1 VNNFS
6 GKRDRAYVELQSIS
20 KGPTM
25 TQSSRRLIVLVALL
39 AFLAAACGDSATST
53 TAAPA
58 ATTTEAATTTTEE
71 EIMGDVLEVA
81 AAEGDLGIFL
91 DALGAAGI
99 MDDFHGEGPF
109 TLFIPT
115 DEAFDSYLAEAGMS
129 QEEVF
134 AGAEML
140 QAILNYH
147 IVNMMEDAEMVM
159 GMSGESF
166 TTASGQALEVT
177 VDGDIVMVGSATI
190 ERYDIEASN
199 GVVHV
204 IDTVLIPPTA

>member
-1 VNNFS
+1 
-6 GKRDRAYVELQSIS
+6 
-20 KGPTM
+20 M
-25 TQSSRRLIVLVALL
+25 TPQSRRLVHLLALL
-39 AFLAAACGDSATST
+39 ALIAAACGGPAAST
-53 TAAPA
+53 TAAP
-58 ATTTEAATTTTEE
+58 TTTTTGATTTTEE
-71 EIMGDVLEVA
+71 MTDEEMMGDVLEVA
-81 AAEGDLGIFL
+81 AAEGDLGVFL

-115 DEAFDSYLAEAGMS
+115 DEAFTSYLDDAGMS

-140 QAILNYH
+140 QAILNCH
-147 IVNMMEDAEMVM
+147 IVNMMEDGDMVM

-166 TTASGQALEVT
+166 TTASGEALEVT

>member
-1 VNNFS
+1 
-6 GKRDRAYVELQSIS
+6 
-20 KGPTM
+20 M
-25 TQSSRRLIVLVALL
+25 TSASRRLVHLLALL
-39 AFLAAACGDSATST
+39 AVIAAACGGS
-53 TAAPA
+53 A
-58 ATTTEAATTTTEE
+58 ATTTTATPATTTTAATTTTEE
-71 EIMGDVLEVA
+71 MTDEEMMGDVLEVA
-81 AAEGDLGIFL
+81 AAEGDLGVFL
-91 DALGAAGI
+91 EALGAAGI

-115 DEAFDSYLAEAGMS
+115 DEAFNSYLDEAGMS

-147 IVNMMEDAEMVM
+147 IVNMMEDGEMVM

-166 TTASGQALEVT
+166 TTASGEALEVT
-177 VDGDIVMVGSATI
+177 VDGDVVMVGSATI

-199 GVVHV
+199 GVIHV

>member
-1 VNNFS
+1 
-6 GKRDRAYVELQSIS
+6 
-20 KGPTM
+20 M
-25 TQSSRRLIVLVALL
+25 TLSSRRLIVLLALL
-39 AFLAAACGDSATST
+39 TFLAAACGDSATST
-53 TAAPA
+53 TTAPA
-58 ATTTEAATTTTEE
+58 PTTTAATTTTEE
-71 EIMGDVLEVA
+71 MTEEEMMGDVLEIA

-115 DEAFDSYLAEAGMS
+115 DEAFNSYLDEAGMS

-166 TTASGQALEVT
+166 TTASGQPLEVT
-177 VDGDIVMVGSATI
+177 VDGEVVMVGSATI

-199 GVVHV
+199 GVIHV

>member
-1 VNNFS
+1 
-6 GKRDRAYVELQSIS
+6 
-20 KGPTM
+20 M
-25 TQSSRRLIVLVALL
+25 TPASRRLVHLLALL
-39 AFLAAACGDSATST
+39 ALIAACGGSATST
-53 TAAPA
+53 TAVP
-58 ATTTEAATTTTEE
+58 TTTSTEATATTEE
-71 EIMGDVLEVA
+71 MTEEEMMGDVLEVA
-81 AAEGDLGIFL
+81 AAEGDLGVFL

-115 DEAFDSYLAEAGMS
+115 DEAFNSYLDEAGMS

-134 AGAEML
+134 AGAGVL

-166 TTASGQALEVT
+166 TTASGEALEVT
-177 VDGDIVMVGSATI
+177 VDGDVVMVGNATI
-190 ERYDIEASN
+190 ERYDLEASN
-199 GVVHV
+199 GVIHV

>member
-1 VNNFS
+1 
-6 GKRDRAYVELQSIS
+6 
-20 KGPTM
+20 M
-25 TQSSRRLIVLVALL
+25 TLSSRRLIVLLALL
-39 AFLAAACGDSATST
+39 TFLAAACGDSATST
-53 TAAPA
+53 TTAPA
-58 ATTTEAATTTTEE
+58 PTTTAATTTTEE
-71 EIMGDVLEVA
+71 MTEEEMMGDVLEIA

-115 DEAFDSYLAEAGMS
+115 DEAFNSYLDEAGMS

-177 VDGDIVMVGSATI
+177 VDGEVVMVGSATI

-199 GVVHV
+199 GVIHV